1 MKKGLMKFTKV
12 LVLIAMIISDLM
24 TPIKVLA
31 NEITDRD
38 PVKGDVGINNKVTNN
53 GNSATVSVGSIETEG
68 GVKVTKT
75 VSKTN
80 TEGRY
85 KIEFKIEGKD
95 VKTSTEVNKPVYAV
109 VVFDRSGSMAST
121 ETCIRWGFSGCK
133 EYISDNKWESAVQGA
148 KDFAST
154 LLKKIPTTNKPLIT
168 FSTNSYYNY
177 NY

>member
-38 PVKGDVGINNKVTNN
+38 PVKGDVGINNEVTNN
-53 GNSATVSVGSIETEG
+53 GNSATVSVGQVESEG
-68 GVKVTKT
+68 EVKVTKT
-75 VSKTN
+75 VRKTD

-85 KIEFKIEGKD
+85 QINFKIEGKD

-133 EYISDNKWESAVQGA
+133 EYISDNKWESAV
-148 KDFAST
+148 
-154 LLKKIPTTNKPLIT
+154 
-168 FSTNSYYNY
+168 
-177 NY
+177 